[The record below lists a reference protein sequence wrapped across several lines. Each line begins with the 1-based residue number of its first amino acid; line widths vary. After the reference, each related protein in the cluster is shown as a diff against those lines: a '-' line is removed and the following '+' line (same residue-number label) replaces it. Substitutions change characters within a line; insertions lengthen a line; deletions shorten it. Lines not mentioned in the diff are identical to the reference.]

1 VCRCLL
7 QAGIQAAMR
16 FHFETA
22 QWLPY
27 PHELVFAFFANPA
40 NLPRL
45 MPSWQ
50 KARLE
55 EATFRPPP
63 PFPEGAPRYASV
75 AAGDGTRLTL
85 SFRPVPLSP
94 LRISWEAQIE
104 DFRWNQGFADTQL
117 RGPFRYWRQ
126 QHEIA
131 PAPEES
137 TGAEGTRV
145 TDRIDYELPLPNAM
159 AEVANALVRWQI
171 AGLFRFR
178 HQRTAELLEAVAPKS
193 RR

>member
-1 VCRCLL
+1 
-7 QAGIQAAMR
+7 MR
-16 FHFETA
+16 FRFETE

-27 PHELVFAFFANPA
+27 PPELVFSFFANPA

-45 MPSWQ
+45 LPGWQ

-63 PFPEGAPRYASV
+63 PQPSGSQGAPV
-75 AAGDGTRLTL
+75 FAAGDGTRLTL

-94 LRISWEAQIE
+94 LRIAWEAEIE
-104 DFRWNQGFADTQL
+104 GFQWNRGFADTQL

-131 PAPEES
+131 SDFQPE
-137 TGAEGTRV
+137 TRKAGALV
-145 TDRIDYELPLPNAM
+145 IDRIEYELPLPDVLAM
-159 AEVANALVRWQI
+159 AADKLMKLQI
-171 AGLFRFR
+171 AALFRYR
-178 HQRTAELLEAVAPKS
+178 HKRTGELLALMQC
-193 RR
+193 R